1 MTSNDFATGGP
12 IEGPGDG
19 SDSIPVVLSRGC
31 VPADMTRFY
40 GTEMLEAVNRVRPLR
55 REAGSEATPRID
67 LVQWLTEQIDQD
79 EAWARAANRPYEYAD
94 EGATAPVD
102 GVHWR
107 WVHGDH
113 WQTATLDPAMDEFVA
128 EPGYSCW
135 LATVEEWPSRGRS
148 MPRVYANSIVEM
160 DVSAAG
166 HIVRHDPSRVLR
178 QVAAYRRTL
187 ARHQPVPLKVWSKDP
202 NMMGIQVVVVKCV
215 NCVEDL
221 QHRRYRDWP
230 CPELL
235 DLSSVW
241 ADRPGF
247 DPSWTVET

>member
-1 MTSNDFATGGP
+1 MTTV
-12 IEGPGDG
+12 
-19 SDSIPVVLSRGC
+19 PV
-31 VPADMTRFY
+31 P
-40 GTEMLEAVNRVRPLR
+40 P
-55 REAGSEATPRID
+55 EAGSGATPQKPVD

-79 EAWARAANRPYEYAD
+79 ETWARAANRPYEYAD
-94 EGATAPVD
+94 EGAKAPTD

-187 ARHQPVPLKVWSKDP
+187 SRHQPRPDGTPSGRECSVCVDPDGRCDSWQEHEPL
-202 NMMGIQVVVVKCV
+202 
-215 NCVEDL
+215 
-221 QHRRYRDWP
+221 DWP
-230 CPELL
+230 CADVR
-235 DLSSVW
+235 DLASIYS
-241 ADRPGF
+241 DRPGF
-247 DPSWTVET
+247 DPSWTVE